1 MEQKLWGVNQTDKI
15 TLMTYPI
22 KTIVIV
28 LAVILAVSLVVFFNA
43 EIGAVFAT
51 MMGGLAAFKAKL
63 FNSSKTNVEEQLA
76 QVDHE
81 HHIKREEWNRIK
93 EEYDSKFEALKAKM
107 EYIDYKTARIRQE
120 ILDVDQ
126 AEHQAL
132 IQNKN
137 LTEEEILNRLNN

>member
-1 MEQKLWGVNQTDKI
+1 
-15 TLMTYPI
+15 MTKSI

-28 LAVILAVSLVVFFNA
+28 LAVILAVVLVVFFKA

-51 MMGGLAAFKAKL
+51 MIGGLAAFKAKL
-63 FNSSKTNVEEQLA
+63 FNSSKVNVEEQMA

-81 HHIKREEWNRIK
+81 HSIKREEWDRVK
-93 EEYDSKFEALKAKM
+93 DEYDSKFEALKAKM

-126 AEHQAL
+126 QEHEAL
-132 IQNKN
+132 AKNKT
-137 LTEEEILNRLNN
+137 LTEEEILTRLLN